1 MNWLHNFLIT
11 KFHTESFT
19 FHFYRGLNVEIRSLI
34 DDGVLAIGGYIL
46 TRSPEDINDMAVLTS
61 TGTVILPYRLESL
74 MPSIYFPPNRN
85 KPTI

>member
-46 TRSPEDINDMAVLTS
+46 TRSPEDINDMADFDYHWHCD
-61 TGTVILPYRLESL
+61 PSL
-74 MPSIYFPPNRN
+74 QVGVTNALHLFP
-85 KPTI
+85 TQ